1 MKNMKN
7 QYIKKKLLY
16 LAMDNFIQEMF
27 LVIMKQ
33 NIDIKQLIIQNG
45 EGLIE
50 EVEDSME
57 YQEVKVVNMRKK
69 I

>member
-16 LAMDNFIQEMF
+16 LVMDNFIQEMF

-57 YQEVKVVNMRKK
+57 YQEVKVVNMRNK